1 MELFWSTFSC
11 IWTEYREKRS
21 ISPYSV
27 RMQEKAGQ
35 NNSTITFHAVSSIN
49 LSEHKIHPFSK
60 SKSNSILSFS
70 YRIAGIAT
78 FLASERLDSS
88 IDLTCKT
95 VENTITSLWHFLQ
108 ETSEVGFDVY
118 YLLSQMRRIARY

>member
-1 MELFWSTFSC
+1 MELFWSTFSRV
-11 IWTEYREKRS
+11 WTEYREKRS

-35 NNSTITFHAVSSIN
+35 NNSPITFHAVSSLN
-49 LSEHKIHPFSK
+49 FSEHKIHVFSK
-60 SKSNSILSFS
+60 YKSNSILSFS

-78 FLASERLDSS
+78 LLASERLDSS

-95 VENTITSLWHFLQ
+95 VENTITSL
-108 ETSEVGFDVY
+108 
-118 YLLSQMRRIARY
+118 